1 MQVTHPPKRDPEAKL
16 PEVALDSLPT
26 ETKDYLISLHAA
38 TGRPIAELIRDI
50 LNRMAG
56 APTRKSA

>member
-1 MQVTHPPKRDPEAKL
+1 MSKCLNPPPKL
-16 PEVALDSLPT
+16 PEVSLESLPPL
-26 ETKDYLISLHAA
+26 TKDYLISLHAA

-56 APTRKSA
+56 VSTDTQTA

>member
-1 MQVTHPPKRDPEAKL
+1 MSNTQHPEAKL
-16 PEVALDSLPT
+16 PDVALSDLPA

-38 TGRPIAELIRDI
+38 TGRPIKELIRDI

-56 APTRKSA
+56 QPEGRAA